1 MKFDLEKQ
9 KDIWLVKFD
18 SLIQQWH
25 YTTTD
30 QILKNPILL
39 EENPRHARDLAKTIL
54 NYWTQLEDSIIE
66 YAIIR

>member
-30 QILKNPILL
+30 QILKNPILSKACK
-39 EENPRHARDLAKTIL
+39 RFSK
-54 NYWTQLEDSIIE
+54 NYIELLDST
-66 YAIIR
+66 